1 MTKVDFNKVKDQLF
15 HSNKTIQKNSKMW
28 RARNRKKATIS
39 KNSLSQKVSTKAKSR
54 RRYIRN
60 VYKNLTPETAFKRF
74 LKVLSK
80 FHTQYSQEEYDEII
94 DKNIDVG
101 LESYLGELFELQ
113 KLYNIY
119 FFPFYPED
127 NFVKED

>member
-1 MTKVDFNKVKDQLF
+1 MTKVDYNKVKDQLF

-28 RARNRKKATIS
+28 RARNRKKTTIS
-39 KNSLSQKVSTKAKSR
+39 KNSLSQKISTKAKSR
-54 RRYIRN
+54 QKYIRN
-60 VYKNLTPETAFKRF
+60 VYKNLTPETTFKWF

-101 LESYLGELFELQ
+101 MIVKKFLRFTNLSLASLILIEKDSY
-113 KLYNIY
+113 K
-119 FFPFYPED
+119 
-127 NFVKED
+127 K